1 MLYPL
6 FRVYGA
12 FMDIKR
18 YEHMPYYLYPKAKQ
32 LISFEDHIINFLD
45 FAVDAHEENRNTEDR
60 NRNFY
65 QRSNYLIKNLLRNQ
79 NATMSNIIFDTQ
91 ATKAQHGALNAV
103 ISQQN
108 MKFYLAA
115 TLTHVTGFMYL
126 SYFFR
131 YRRLSAA
138 PVLLVACAYS
148 SAFNSVNHILYKL
161 FVDKHLLAE
170 ARRLGLERHCQPS
183 GTRKPRG
190 FNYV

>member
-1 MLYPL
+1 MYPL

-18 YEHMPYYLYPKAKQ
+18 YEHMPYYFYPRAKA

-45 FAVDAHEENRNTEDR
+45 FAVDAHEENRNSEDR

-65 QRSNYLIKNLLRNQ
+65 SRSIYLYNNFLRYQ

-108 MKFYLAA
+108 MKFYMAA
-115 TLTHVTGFMYL
+115 TATHVVGFMYL

-138 PVLLVACAYS
+138 PVLAMACAYS
-148 SAFNSVNHILYKL
+148 SVFDNVNNILYKM
-161 FVDKHLLAE
+161 FVDKHMLAE
-170 ARRLGLERHCQPS
+170 ARRLGLEAHCQPS
-183 GTRKPRG
+183 GTRKARG
-190 FNYV
+190 FNYL

>member
-1 MLYPL
+1 
-6 FRVYGA
+6 
-12 FMDIKR
+12 
-18 YEHMPYYLYPKAKQ
+18 MPYYFYPRAKQ

-65 QRSNYLIKNLLRNQ
+65 SRSVYLYNNFLRYQ

-115 TLTHVTGFMYL
+115 TATHVTGFMYL

-138 PVLLVACAYS
+138 PVLAIACAYS
-148 SAFNSVNHILYKL
+148 CFFDNVNNILYKM
-161 FVDKHLLAE
+161 FVDKHMLA
-170 ARRLGLERHCQPS
+170 
-183 GTRKPRG
+183 
-190 FNYV
+190 